1 MACSVCAFHQVLN
14 ILTYHCRS
22 KYCCK
27 GKTLLKCM
35 ICSPDIFLV
44 LHHEHQIV
52 SQWSFWRKGDERVQV
67 YTTTLVSIFHV
78 IDARQM
84 VSCTRSLMSPCI
96 RAEDLDVDS
105 AEDYKYNISAIPG
118 LNSANARVNKIETL
132 FYADNGRTEGYIL
145 YLVQALHRLAR
156 YEWEGERERDRVKRL
171 G

>member
-1 MACSVCAFHQVLN
+1 
-14 ILTYHCRS
+14 
-22 KYCCK
+22 
-27 GKTLLKCM
+27 M

-52 SQWSFWRKGDERVQV
+52 SQQWSFWRKGDERVQV

-84 VSCTRSLMSPCI
+84 VACPQSLMSPCI

-118 LNSANARVNKIETL
+118 FNSANARVNKIETL
-132 FYADNGRTEGYIL
+132 FYADKGRTEGYIL
-145 YLVQALHRLAR
+145 YLVQALHRLVCYQR
-156 YEWEGERERDRVKRL
+156 EREREVGMNRTVHGPNGQGL
-171 G
+171 GSIVHIGPKTR